1 MSLRYAS
8 GDEIR
13 LGDQVD
19 YAGARGEIEL
29 VADPEAAGAK
39 DDWYVQRFG
48 SGVMIVEPKVF
59 GRVFVSEPEGNAT
72 LVLVAR
78 KDVP

>member
-19 YAGARGEIEL
+19 YDGARGEIEL

-39 DDWYVQRFG
+39 DDWYVQEFG
-48 SGVMIVEPKVF
+48 SGVMVAEPKVF
-59 GRVFVSEPEGNAT
+59 GRVFVSAPEGDAM
-72 LVLVAR
+72 LVFVAR
-78 KDVP
+78 KE

>member
-8 GDEIR
+8 GDDIR

-19 YAGARGEIEL
+19 YAGVRGEIEL
-29 VADPEAAGAK
+29 VADPELPGAQH
-39 DDWYVQRFG
+39 DWYVQQFG

-59 GRVFVSEPEGNAT
+59 GRVFVSAPETEAS
-72 LVLVAR
+72 LALVAR
-78 KDVP
+78 KT

>member
-8 GDEIR
+8 GDDIR

-19 YAGARGEIEL
+19 YAGVRGEIEL
-29 VADPEAAGAK
+29 LADAAAPGAS
-39 DDWYVQRFG
+39 DDGFVKEFG
-48 SGVMIVEPKVF
+48 SGVMVVEPKVF
-59 GRVFVSEPEGNAT
+59 GRVFVAAPEEDTT

-78 KDVP
+78 KA